1 MKSYLLLFCIS
12 FLPVNASATTDIQQL
27 LQLVDYIGV
36 DYPGAVN
43 NGEIIDAGEYGE
55 MREFSKTI
63 FEQSQSLA
71 ASAQKSQIIELS
83 HQLVAQVEA
92 KGESVDINRI
102 SAAIRS
108 SVIAAYDTVVI
119 PGRGPDLQR
128 ARQLYVENC
137 SSCHGDRGM
146 GNGPASVN
154 MDPPP
159 VAFTDYSRYRE
170 RTVYGLFNT
179 ITQGVAGTQMMAYP
193 QLNDNDRWSL
203 AFLTGA
209 MAQTDELVKLG
220 AAVYARDGVSQIPLN
235 LVKLTTTTPAQSE
248 NDYGTEGLALMAFLR
263 SQPEILFG
271 RGNAASLAFAREKMS
286 DSLDAYQKKETK
298 LAHKF
303 AVMAYLEG
311 FELIENGLDAIDP
324 ELRMSIEE
332 SMTAYRNLIRDGIP
346 VADLEVETRR
356 IQALLQTAEEK
367 LNRTRLSGG
376 AAFASA
382 MVILLREGLE
392 ALLVIAALAAFL
404 IRTGRRD
411 ALKWLYSGVI
421 AALILGAATW
431 WASTYVIDISGMQR
445 EMTEGVAALL
455 AAAVLFYVGFW
466 LHSKTG
472 ATQWQE
478 FIENSIQKALSKGTL
493 WSLSGLAFIAVYREI
508 LETVL
513 FYQALWIQTELSGQ
527 SMIFIGFLVAS
538 AILAVVA
545 WIILRYSTRLP
556 LRQFF
561 AATSIFMFLLAIVF
575 AGKGVAALQ
584 EAGKLAMDPVSIPTI
599 DILGI
604 YPNIQGL
611 LVQLALLFFA
621 VFMWVKSNKDKTQVS

>member
-1 MKSYLLLFCIS
+1 MKSYFLLLCTLL
-12 FLPVNASATTDIQQL
+12 LPVTTSASTDIQQL

-43 NGEIIDAGEYGE
+43 DGEITDAGEYGE
-55 MREFSKTI
+55 MREFSKAI

-92 KGESVDINRI
+92 KGEAVDINRI
-102 SAAIRS
+102 SAAIRN
-108 SVIAAYDTVVI
+108 SVIAAYDVAVI
-119 PGRGPDLQR
+119 PRRGPDLQR
-128 ARQLYVENC
+128 AKQLYVESC

-146 GNGPASVN
+146 GNGSAAIN

-159 VAFTDYSRYRE
+159 VAFSDYNRYRE
-170 RTVYGLFNT
+170 RTVYGLYNT

-193 QLNDNDRWSL
+193 QLNDIDRWSL
-203 AFLTGA
+203 AFFTGA
-209 MAQTDELVKLG
+209 MAQTDELVKQG
-220 AAVYARDGVSQIPLN
+220 AAVYARDGISHIPLN
-235 LVKLTTTTPAQSE
+235 LAKLTTTTPAQTESS
-248 NDYGTEGLALMAFLR
+248 YGVEGLALMAFLR
-263 SQPEILFG
+263 SRPDMLFS
-271 RGNAASLAFAREKMS
+271 RGNAASLVFAKEKML
-286 DSLDAYQKKETK
+286 DSLEAYQKNDAK
-298 LAHKF
+298 LAYKL
-303 AVMAYLEG
+303 AVEAYLEG
-311 FELIENGLDAIDP
+311 FELIENGLNTIDP
-324 ELRMSIEE
+324 KLRLSIEK
-332 SMTAYRNLIRDGIP
+332 SMTAYRNLIRDGLP
-346 VADLEVETRR
+346 AAELEAETLR
-356 IQALLQTAEEK
+356 IQAMLQTAEDK

-411 ALKWLYSGVI
+411 ALKWLYSGVF
-421 AALILGAATW
+421 AALLLGAATW

-445 EMTEGVAALL
+445 EMTEGIAALL
-455 AAAVLFYVGFW
+455 AASVLFYVGFW

-472 ATQWQE
+472 VTQWKE

-493 WSLSGLAFIAVYREI
+493 WGLSGLAFIAVYREI

-513 FYQALWIQTELSGQ
+513 FYQALWIQTEASGQ
-527 SMIFIGFLVAS
+527 PMILTGFLIAS

-561 AATSIFMFLLAIVF
+561 AVTSIFMFLIAIVF
-575 AGKGVAALQ
+575 AGKGIAALQ
-584 EAGKLAMDPVSIPTI
+584 EAGKLSIDPVSFPTI

-611 LVQLALLFFA
+611 LVQLVLLVLA
-621 VFMWVKSNKDKTQVS
+621 ILMWVKSNKNNVQTR

>member
-1 MKSYLLLFCIS
+1 LLL
-12 FLPVNASATTDIQQL
+12 PVTTEASTDIQQL
-27 LQLVDYIGV
+27 LQLVDYISV

-43 NGEIIDAGEYGE
+43 NGEITDVGEYGE
-55 MREFSKTI
+55 MREFSKAI
-63 FEQSQSLA
+63 IEQSQSLA
-71 ASAQKSQIIELS
+71 ASTQKAQIIELS
-83 HQLVAQVEA
+83 HQLAAQVEA
-92 KGESVDINRI
+92 KGETVDINRI

-108 SVIAAYDTVVI
+108 SVIATYDVTVI

-128 ARQLYVENC
+128 AKQLYVEYC

-146 GNGPASVN
+146 GNGPAAIN

-159 VAFTDYSRYRE
+159 IAFTDYSRYRE

-193 QLNDNDRWSL
+193 QLNDIDRWSL
-203 AFLTGA
+203 AFLTGS
-209 MAQTDELVKLG
+209 MAQTDELVKQG
-220 AAVYARDGVSQIPLN
+220 AAVYIRDGTSQIPLD
-235 LVKLTTTTPAQSE
+235 LVELTTTTPAQTESS
-248 NDYGTEGLALMAFLR
+248 YGVEGLALMAFLR
-263 SQPEILFG
+263 SRPDMLFS

-286 DSLDAYQKKETK
+286 DSLDAYQKNEAK
-298 LAHKF
+298 LAYKL
-303 AVMAYLEG
+303 AVQAYLEG

-324 ELRMSIEE
+324 ELRISIEK
-332 SMTAYRNLIRDGIP
+332 SMTAYRNLIRDGMP
-346 VADLEVETRR
+346 AADLEVETLR

-367 LNRTRLSGG
+367 LNRTRLNGG

-382 MVILLREGLE
+382 IVILLREGLE

-411 ALKWLYSGVI
+411 ALKWLYGGVV
-421 AALILGAATW
+421 AALFLGAATW

-445 EMTEGVAALL
+445 EMTEGIAALL

-472 ATQWQE
+472 SAQWKE
-478 FIENSIQKALSKGTL
+478 FIENSIQKALSKSTL

-513 FYQALWIQTELSGQ
+513 FYQALWIQTEQSGQ
-527 SMIFIGFLVAS
+527 SMIFTGFLVAS

-561 AATSIFMFLLAIVF
+561 AVTSIFMFLIAIVF
-575 AGKGVAALQ
+575 AGKGIAALQ
-584 EAGKLAMDPVSIPTI
+584 EAGKLALDPVSFPTI
-599 DILGI
+599 DLLGI

-611 LVQLALLFFA
+611 LVQLALLIFA
-621 VFMWVKSNKDKTQVS
+621 ILMWLKSNKNNVQTS